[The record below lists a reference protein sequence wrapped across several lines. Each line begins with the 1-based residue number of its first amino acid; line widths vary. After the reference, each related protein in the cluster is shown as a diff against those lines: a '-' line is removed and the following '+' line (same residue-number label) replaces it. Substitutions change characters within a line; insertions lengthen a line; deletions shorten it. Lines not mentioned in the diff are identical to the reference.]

1 MSAVPRTRPRGLT
14 PWRMNTDSA
23 AVVDAV
29 QGVLEEYRDHLPLT
43 IRQVFY
49 RLVAL
54 EVLGKTERDYKALCE
69 KVNRARRAELVPFDA
84 IRDDGLTLRPG
95 HDFTDLADA
104 LEYFDRLAHGARFD
118 LQGGQAQRLVLWCEA
133 AGMVP
138 QLERVAG
145 PYGIDVVSSGGFD
158 SLTAKHDMA
167 CKLGEAPHEVLH
179 LGDFDPSGVHVYSSL
194 AEDVNA
200 LASDLGL
207 EPVAFTR
214 LAVTP
219 AQIARLQLPTA
230 PPKVTDRRAFDGAG
244 TVQAE
249 AIPPD
254 ELARIVGAAITS
266 RIDPDVYREAVRQRD
281 QWREDLQAA
290 LRQGRT

>member
-1 MSAVPRTRPRGLT
+1 VSAVLRTRPRGLT
-14 PWRMNTDSA
+14 PWRMNSDSA
-23 AVVDAV
+23 AVVEAV
-29 QGVLEEYRDHLPLT
+29 RRVLEEYRAHLPLT

-54 EVLGKTERDYKALCE
+54 EVLGKTERDYKGLCE
-69 KVNRARRAELVPFDA
+69 KVNRARRGLLVPFDA
-84 IRDDGLTLRPG
+84 IRDDGLTHKPG
-95 HDFTDLADA
+95 HDFADLEDA
-104 LEYFDRLAHGARFD
+104 LGYFDRLARSARFD
-118 LQGGQAQRLVLWCEA
+118 LQADQSCRLVLWCEA

-138 QLERVAG
+138 QLQRVGAR
-145 PYGIDVVSSGGFD
+145 YGVDVVSSGGFD

-167 CKLGEAPHEVLH
+167 CQLGQAPHEVLH
-179 LGDFDPSGVHVYSSL
+179 IGDFDPSGVHVFSSL

-207 EPVAFTR
+207 EPVTFTR

-219 AQIARLQLPTA
+219 AQIARLGLPTA

-254 ELARIVGAAITS
+254 ELARIIGEALTS
-266 RIDPDVYREAVRQRD
+266 RLDLEAIAEAERQAEE
-281 QWREDLQAA
+281 WRAELQAN
-290 LRQGRT
+290 LRGQS